1 MRWKNIIN
9 FFIIIIITIYSHFIK
24 CDSCCKYCQDIT
36 RKRNHFSVNDTV
48 FITLSLRSNNDL
60 FTKGNAYINV
70 KTVSGN
76 KDDKM
81 EEHKLFYFDQKEMK
95 MAPYIYN
102 TTEKLLQIDKIT
114 FSLKDIESDIE
125 KKFSCEKKNTY
136 DLRFKIESPNIH
148 KEEEKDKKGEKDKE
162 EEKNEGNDKKE
173 KENKEDNKEEEKDK
187 KGEKDKKEEK
197 DKEEEN
203 TKKKNE
209 PKEEYYYFLKQ
220 KNLNKL
226 FVSIPEERTDGKDFY
241 INEYVG
247 IKKNKNNKHIT
258 EIKFITLDNIGQTEF
273 EIIEIYFLNINTLIS
288 IELLQTAIQGRDDV
302 TYTVNCHIYDL
313 NKDEKED
320 KEKYFSKKI
329 YNNDTTIDLTI

>member
-148 KEEEKDKKGEKDKE
+148 KEEEKDK
-162 EEKNEGNDKKE
+162 
-173 KENKEDNKEEEKDK
+173 
-187 KGEKDKKEEK
+187 
-197 DKEEEN
+197 EEEN

-273 EIIEIYFLNINTLIS
+273 EIIEIYFLNINTLVS

>member
-24 CDSCCKYCQDIT
+24 CDSCCKYCQDIL

-48 FITLSLRSNNDL
+48 IITLSLRSNNDL

-76 KDDKM
+76 KNDKK

-102 TTEKLLQIDKIT
+102 TSEKLLQIDQIT
-114 FSLKDIESDIE
+114 FSLKDIEKDI
-125 KKFSCEKKNTY
+125 KTKFSCEKKNTY
-136 DLRFKIESPNIH
+136 DLRFKIE
-148 KEEEKDKKGEKDKE
+148 DKE
-162 EEKNEGNDKKE
+162 MDKNTNIEKKESDSSSSEISEKNIVNEKNKDTSIKDTKKDTQKNE
-173 KENKEDNKEEEKDK
+173 TKEN
-187 KGEKDKKEEK
+187 
-197 DKEEEN
+197 
-203 TKKKNE
+203 
-209 PKEEYYYFLKQ
+209 YYYFLKQ

-241 INEYVG
+241 TNEYVG

-258 EIKFITLDNIGQTEF
+258 EIKFTTLDNIGQAEF
-273 EIIEIYFLNINTLIS
+273 EIIEIYFLNINTLVS

>member
-48 FITLSLRSNNDL
+48 IITLSLRSSNNL
-60 FTKGNAYINV
+60 FKKGNAYINV

-76 KDDKM
+76 KNDKK

-102 TTEKLLQIDKIT
+102 TTEKLLQIDQIT
-114 FSLKDIESDIE
+114 FSLKDIEKDI
-125 KKFSCEKKNTY
+125 KTKFSCEKKNTY

-148 KEEEKDKKGEKDKE
+148 KEEEKDKKEENDKE
-162 EEKNEGNDKKE
+162 EEKQED
-173 KENKEDNKEEEKDK
+173 NKEDNKEEEK
-187 KGEKDKKEEK
+187 
-197 DKEEEN
+197 
-203 TKKKNE
+203 
-209 PKEEYYYFLKQ
+209 FLKQ

-241 INEYVG
+241 TNEYVG

-258 EIKFITLDNIGQTEF
+258 EIKFTTLDNIGQTEF
-273 EIIEIYFLNINTLIS
+273 EIIEIYFLNINTLVS

>member
-48 FITLSLRSNNDL
+48 IITLSLRSSNNL
-60 FTKGNAYINV
+60 FKKGNAYINV

-76 KDDKM
+76 KNDKK

-102 TTEKLLQIDKIT
+102 TTEKLLQIDQIT
-114 FSLKDIESDIE
+114 FSLKDIEKDI
-125 KKFSCEKKNTY
+125 KTKFSCEKKNTY

-148 KEEEKDKKGEKDKE
+148 KEEEKDKKEENDKE
-162 EEKNEGNDKKE
+162 EEKQ
-173 KENKEDNKEEEKDK
+173 EDNKEEEKN
-187 KGEKDKKEEK
+187 EEK
-197 DKEEEN
+197 YKEEEN

-226 FVSIPEERTDGKDFY
+226 FVSIPEERADGKDFY
-241 INEYVG
+241 TNEYVG

-258 EIKFITLDNIGQTEF
+258 EIKFTTLDNIGQTEF
-273 EIIEIYFLNINTLIS
+273 EIIEIYFLNINTLVS

>member
-148 KEEEKDKKGEKDKE
+148 KEEEKDKKGEKDK
-162 EEKNEGNDKKE
+162 
-173 KENKEDNKEEEKDK
+173 
-187 KGEKDKKEEK
+187 KEEK

-203 TKKKNE
+203 TKKKNG